1 MTNVMIDQV
10 YVGAEPDV
18 FLDVQ
23 TNNTDKHY
31 DTNIN
36 QMVPDSSADN
46 QTIICAGCGTRIV
59 DRYFLLVA
67 EQHWH
72 VTCLRCADCNL
83 QLDSQLTC
91 FIRDGLI
98 FCKQDYHRRYS
109 LQRCSRCHVGLSAH
123 ELVMR
128 ARDCI
133 YHVECFL
140 CFSCNK
146 PLTTGDTYGIHCDQI
161 FCQEDYE
168 HLLNNFNTDAGYC
181 NDYNPAFHGHMGDML
196 TFCGEP
202 VSKSRSRKRKH
213 LLAPDGCLQTLG
225 LFTNERGEILS
236 RDAFNSSHPPRQ
248 KRVRTSF
255 KHHQLR
261 TMKSYFAMNHNPD
274 AKDLK
279 ELSRKTQL
287 SKRVLQVWF
296 QNARAKFRRSN
307 AKQGSEATEDSDTK
321 TAKDDSET
329 LLDLSKCRSPS
340 AMSDVSSNHS
350 VTSSLD
356 TNNQSVISSLDV
368 VEERDTNCD
377 EINELFSDENSTT
390 G

>member
-1 MTNVMIDQV
+1 MTSEMLDRV

-18 FLDVQ
+18 FSDVR
-23 TNNTDKHY
+23 TNGIENEKHY

-36 QMVPDSSADN
+36 QMVPDSSAEN

-72 VTCLRCADCNL
+72 VQCLRCADCNI
-83 QLDSQLTC
+83 QLDTQLTC
-91 FIRDGLI
+91 FIRNGLI

-133 YHVECFL
+133 YHIDCFL

-146 PLTTGDTYGIHCDQI
+146 PLTTGDTFGIHCDQV

-168 HLLNNFNTDAGYC
+168 HLLNNFNTDTSYC
-181 NDYNPAFHGHMGDML
+181 SDYSSTGFPGNMADML

-202 VSKSRSRKRKH
+202 MTKSRSRKRKH

-225 LFTNERGEILS
+225 IFTNERGEILS
-236 RDAFNSSHPPRQ
+236 RDAFSTSHPPRQ

-296 QNARAKFRRSN
+296 QNARAKYRRSA
-307 AKQGSEATEDSDTK
+307 AKQGTDIPEDGDSKPVTDDGDTP
-321 TAKDDSET
+321 
-329 LLDLSKCRSPS
+329 CRPPS
-340 AMSDVSSNHS
+340 ALSDASSNHS
-350 VTSSLD
+350 ATSSLD
-356 TNNQSVISSLDV
+356 TNNQSVLSSLDV
-368 VEERDTNCD
+368 TEDRDENCD
-377 EINELFSDENSTT
+377 DINEMFSDENSAS

>member
-1 MTNVMIDQV
+1 MNSKMLDQV
-10 YVGAEPDV
+10 YVGAAPDV
-18 FLDVQ
+18 FADVR
-23 TNNTDKHY
+23 TNSLENEKHY

-36 QMVPDSSADN
+36 QMVPDSSAEN
-46 QTIICAGCGTRIV
+46 QTIICAGCGTKIV

-72 VTCLRCADCNL
+72 VECLRCADCNF

-98 FCKQDYHRRYS
+98 FCKLDYHRRYS
-109 LQRCSRCHVGLSAH
+109 QQRCARCHVGLSAH

-133 YHVECFL
+133 YHIDCFL

-146 PLTTGDTYGIHCDQI
+146 PLRTGDTYGIHCDQV

-168 HLLNNFNTDAGYC
+168 HLLNNFNTDTSYC
-181 NDYNPAFHGHMGDML
+181 NEYSTSFPGNIGDML
-196 TFCGEP
+196 TLCGEP
-202 VSKSRSRKRKH
+202 MSKGRSRKRKH
-213 LLAPDGCLQTLG
+213 LLAPDGCLQLG
-225 LFTNERGEILS
+225 IFTNDHGEILS
-236 RDAFNSSHPPRQ
+236 RDAFNASHPPRQ

-296 QNARAKFRRSN
+296 QNARAKYRRSA
-307 AKQGSEATEDSDTK
+307 AKQGNEILEDGSSSK
-321 TAKDDSET
+321 PIADDSET
-329 LLDLSKCRSPS
+329 SCRSPS
-340 AMSDVSSNHS
+340 ALSDVSSNHS
-350 VTSSLD
+350 AASSLD
-356 TNNQSVISSLDV
+356 TNNQSVVSSLGV
-368 VEERDTNCD
+368 TEEHD
-377 EINELFSDENSTT
+377 EDIEHINEIFSDENSAPA
-390 G
+390 